1 MDLNEIYSNIKTYAL
16 NTQGVESATIGQVY
30 TIWNS
35 LNMRYGAFNAILNY
49 VTYTDNNAE
58 LHFTFYYGD
67 KVANDSSN
75 IFDIQTTGFHVMRN
89 VIQHLINEYDMDGFD
104 DLQIYPYTQKFADI
118 LAGTYCDVT
127 IYVPID
133 YCFNYDKED

>member
-1 MDLNEIYSNIKTYAL
+1 MDLNEIYDKIKTYAL
-16 NTQGVESATIGQVY
+16 GTQGVESATIGQVY

-35 LNMRYGAFNAILNY
+35 LHMQYGAFNAILNY
-49 VTYTDNNAE
+49 VSYTDNNAE

-75 IFDIQTTGFHVMRN
+75 VYNVQTTGFHVMRN
-89 VIQHLINEYDMDGFD
+89 VIQHLIDDYELDGLD
-104 DLQIYPYTQKFADI
+104 TLQIYPFTQKFGDI
-118 LAGTYCDVT
+118 LGGVYCDVT

-133 YCFNYDKED
+133 NCFNYDKE